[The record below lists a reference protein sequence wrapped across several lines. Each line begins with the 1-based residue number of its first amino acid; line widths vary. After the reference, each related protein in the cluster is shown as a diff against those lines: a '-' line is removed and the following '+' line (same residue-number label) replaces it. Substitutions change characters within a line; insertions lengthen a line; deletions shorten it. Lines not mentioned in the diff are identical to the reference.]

1 MTTEKMSNQV
11 RTTLNS
17 IKGRWLVNLG
27 MGGGVPP
34 EALTDFLRTWY
45 IIESA
50 KKSTPHQD
58 LCAEVKEFLDKEHW
72 SEIDSHHPE
81 YLLGGDV
88 DFNQEED
95 DE

>member
-1 MTTEKMSNQV
+1 M
-11 RTTLNS
+11 R
-17 IKGRWLVNLG
+17 
-27 MGGGVPP
+27 PP
-34 EALTDFLRTWY
+34 LKELRNKLIRELRYTNIIGPRGSRNFEAMTDFLRSWY
-45 IIESA
+45 IYETA
-50 KKSTPHQD
+50 KEVIDYD
-58 LCAEVKEFLDKEHW
+58 LCAEVKAFLDKEHW